1 MTSVRGMSDLEIEGK
16 FIHPG
21 SQSSDFS
28 VRQDSVRCVI
38 KKSKG
43 RKHGRQS
50 KPHSKGSKNRQN
62 GFKHANNYIILY
74 MPAHPTISI
83 SIMFLRFST
92 ATFVHVHI

>member
-38 KKSKG
+38 RKSKG
-43 RKHGRQS
+43 RNTEDNENLIQKATRTDQMDS
-50 KPHSKGSKNRQN
+50 NMST
-62 GFKHANNYIILY
+62 IILLY
-74 MPAHPTISI
+74 MPAHPTI
-83 SIMFLRFST
+83 
-92 ATFVHVHI
+92 